1 MTNTVLLLPL
11 KYPIMLNRIAVPR
24 VSGLRQ
30 LFNNEGV
37 DYEITENNLIL
48 INPSPEQLKSAAQ
61 EKNRKKITGVVRDQ
75 KGEPIIG
82 ANVFEK
88 GTTNG
93 TVTDIDGKYSLEVS
107 MGSLLQISYIGYDS
121 KEIKVGNSDVVK
133 FY

>member
-1 MTNTVLLLPL
+1 M
-11 KYPIMLNRIAVPR
+11 
-24 VSGLRQ
+24 
-30 LFNNEGV
+30 
-37 DYEITENNLIL
+37 
-48 INPSPEQLKSAAQ
+48 KSAAQ